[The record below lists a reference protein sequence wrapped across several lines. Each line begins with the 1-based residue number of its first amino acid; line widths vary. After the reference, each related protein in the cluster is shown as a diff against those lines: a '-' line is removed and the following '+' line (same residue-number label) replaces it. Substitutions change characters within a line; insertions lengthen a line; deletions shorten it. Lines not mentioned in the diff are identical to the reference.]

1 MAILQGA
8 TNTWT
13 KSSYSGGNG
22 ACVEVRSPEVLSV
35 DVRDSKA
42 PEGPSIAFSPTSWT
56 SFVTEMNGG
65 GPGLA

>member
-8 TNTWT
+8 TPTWT

-22 ACVEVRSPEVLSV
+22 ACVEVRSPAVRTV

-42 PEGPSIAFSPTSWT
+42 PEGPALAFAPTSWAAFVQEMGRT
-56 SFVTEMNGG
+56 SGTV
-65 GPGLA
+65 